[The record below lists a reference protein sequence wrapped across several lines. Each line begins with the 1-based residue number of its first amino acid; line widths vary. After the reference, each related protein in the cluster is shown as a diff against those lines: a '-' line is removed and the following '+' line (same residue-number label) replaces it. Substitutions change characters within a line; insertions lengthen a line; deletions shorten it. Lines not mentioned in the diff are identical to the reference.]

1 MLQGKK
7 VFGLNVFVPIRY
19 WRTDLARGSCVVA
32 ETSVEHADAPV
43 LVGGVRGIVLASRY
57 LIQPCGSGKSRITHI
72 SRVDMR

>member
-1 MLQGKK
+1 MVAKYLHI
-7 VFGLNVFVPIRY
+7 LTCFVAFRH
-19 WRTDLARGSCVVA
+19 WRNDFARGSCVVV

-43 LVGGVRGIVLASRY
+43 LVGGVRGIILASRY

>member
-1 MLQGKK
+1 M
-7 VFGLNVFVPIRY
+7 
-19 WRTDLARGSCVVA
+19 VV

-72 SRVDMR
+72 SRLDMRYVVFKVITYFKNSLHMQTHFLL